1 MKSFAIVLLL
11 AVVAAA
17 SVASPDAAMKAS
29 GEQRWSDARVLWE
42 DYLRA
47 NPNDAAGVAELG
59 WAEMELGRVGDA
71 KREFNRALRLKPGLA
86 RAYEGL
92 VALALRQYRFE
103 DAIEAASSMVVANPK
118 NAVAERT
125 LGDAYRAASRRSDA
139 EAAYRRAIALDP
151 RDARSHA
158 ALGETLLVRRK
169 SDEAAK
175 EYDEAA
181 RLEPQNASYREGLGR
196 ATLAAGQYGKASVAF
211 ADTLAL
217 ALKSAA
223 RNAAAWERI
232 DALTLS
238 LIDALERL
246 ALGYRSGSM
255 TRQDVFDANERTQA
269 VVDALADTPSVREA
283 DPLTNIP
290 FAQRALAYD
299 LLGQAAAAE
308 LDALKSEKSA
318 GAADAVV
325 FREQARRAV
334 VAARAAVRSG
344 AG

>member
-1 MKSFAIVLLL
+1 MRHLVVILFL
-11 AVVAAA
+11 ASAAA
-17 SVASPDAAMKAS
+17 AAVASPDAALKAS
-29 GEQRWSDARVLWE
+29 REQRWADARTLWE
-42 DYLRA
+42 DHLRA
-47 NPNDAAGVAELG
+47 NPDDATGVAELG
-59 WAEMELGRVGDA
+59 WAEMEMGRLADA

-86 RAYEGL
+86 RAHEGL
-92 VALALRQYRFE
+92 VALALKQFRFE
-103 DAIEAASSMVVANPK
+103 EAVDAASSMVVANPK

-158 ALGETLLVRRK
+158 ALGDTLLVRRK
-169 SDEAAK
+169 SDEAAR
-175 EYDEAA
+175 EYAEAV
-181 RLEPQNASYREGLGR
+181 RLEPDNASWREGLAR
-196 ATLAAGQYGKASVAF
+196 ATLAAGQYGKAAVAF

-217 ALKSAA
+217 VVKSARGA
-223 RNAAAWERI
+223 SAWERI

-246 ALGYRSGSM
+246 AIGYRSGTL

-269 VVDALADTPSVREA
+269 VIDALADTPAVREA

-299 LLGQAAAAE
+299 LLGQAAAGE
-308 LDALKSEKSA
+308 LQALKSDKST

-334 VAARAAVRSG
+334 VAARAAAKSG